1 MQKEILAAD
10 PGVVHAP
17 GEPRQV
23 HDCRALARRV
33 HRSGRGCASATID
46 PVEQR
51 DVGAQIL
58 GDLQRLS
65 VSALFARRVGL
76 PPSRYRARA
85 RRLVQVPALS
95 RFDPRAGCLS
105 LMAFL
110 PPAAFSQFS
119 RSRA

>member
-1 MQKEILAAD
+1 MQTEILAAD

-65 VSALFARRVGL
+65 VSALFARRVNDV
-76 PPSRYRARA
+76 PSRWTLR
-85 RRLVQVPALS
+85 
-95 RFDPRAGCLS
+95 
-105 LMAFL
+105 
-110 PPAAFSQFS
+110 
-119 RSRA
+119 